1 MCEWLSGCSEAA
13 MVLLS
18 LCIMLFMGFLVTRAT
33 RLLRLP
39 NVSGYIIAGI
49 LLGPYVLH
57 AVPDTFLSSIGF
69 VSDLALSFIAFG
81 VGGLF
86 YKGNLFAVGGKRA
99 GHHAV

>member
-69 VSDLALSFIAFG
+69 VKMCIRDRSAARTTSPPG
-81 VGGLF
+81 CPGCC
-86 YKGNLFAVGGKRA
+86 
-99 GHHAV
+99 

>member
-13 MVLLS
+13 MVLLMPVHNAFYGIS
-18 LCIMLFMGFLVTRAT
+18 CDAAT

-81 VGGLF
+81 WGLILQGKPF
-86 YKGNLFAVGGKRA
+86 RSRGKRA